1 MGIFTVTKLSEGPVR
16 PSAATPSE
24 TLPLTWSAHIYR
36 GVAHTLPSPATEGDA
51 LQLLEAP
58 EKKTTKTSSPA
69 AVVHGALADALVHYY
84 PFAGRI
90 VEDVPGR
97 PAVVCTGE
105 GVYFVEAAANCT
117 LADVNFLERP
127 LLVAKEQLQWPVE
140 PRNCP
145 AMIQPGHW
153 LTAKEPF
160 CREPGPR
167 LTANRQSLP
176 AYKPPLPALTSGPG
190 EPLCREPSKAHGKA
204 PPFCR
209 EPYLGLTANIRAG
222 PTHIVGSSLLAV
234 IPAHGKGFAVSFC
247 PFGVSPGLTANR
259 LNPVVTTF
267 TCGGFVV
274 GLRTNHAVAD
284 GTGVAQFLNAVGDLA
299 RGLPEPRVKP
309 VWARDRFPDPD
320 IKPGP
325 LPELPVL
332 ALEYIAFDFP
342 ATYIDKLKSQYA
354 AFTGGNICSGFDV
367 LIAKLWQC
375 RTRAIIVDTTPSA
388 DVRLCFFS
396 GVRHVLKLEHGYYGN
411 AVFPVKVS
419 VSAEKVAG
427 SSVVELVA
435 MVRDAKR
442 RVAEECLSWAEGRT
456 GGRDPFQMAFD
467 YESVYVSDRSKL
479 GSSDVDYG
487 YGKPMSTCP
496 LVTCDLIASVIVM
509 RAPAPLVGTRLL
521 ASCVTKEHADDFAR
535 MMRDDGHIWFVRAKI

>member
-24 TLPLTWSAHIYR
+24 TLPLTWVDRYPTHRGLVESAHIYR
-36 GVAHTLPSPATEGDA
+36 GVANMLPSPATVGDA

-58 EKKTTKTSSPA
+58 EKKKTRSSPA
-69 AVVHGALADALVHYY
+69 AVADALVHYY

-127 LLVAKEQLQWPVE
+127 LLLAKEQLVPCPTPEQWPVE

-145 AMIQPGHW
+145 AMIQ
-153 LTAKEPF
+153 
-160 CREPGPR
+160 
-167 LTANRQSLP
+167 
-176 AYKPPLPALTSGPG
+176 
-190 EPLCREPSKAHGKA
+190 
-204 PPFCR
+204 
-209 EPYLGLTANIRAG
+209 
-222 PTHIVGSSLLAV
+222 
-234 IPAHGKGFAVSFC
+234 
-247 PFGVSPGLTANR
+247 
-259 LNPVVTTF
+259 VTTF

-284 GTGVAQFLNAVGDLA
+284 GTGVAQFLNAVGDIA

-354 AFTGGNICSGFDV
+354 AFTGGNICSGFDI

-375 RTRAIIVDTTPSA
+375 RTRAIIVDAAPSA

-411 AVFPVKVS
+411 AIFPVKVS
-419 VSAEKVAG
+419 ASAEKVAG
-427 SSVVELVA
+427 SSLVELVT

-442 RVAEECLSWAEGRT
+442 RMAEECLSWAEGRT

-487 YGKPMSTCP
+487 YGTPMSTCP
-496 LVTCDLIASVIVM
+496 LVTCDLIASGASAA
-509 RAPAPLVGTRLL
+509 RRHAAPG
-521 ASCVTKEHADDFAR
+521 
-535 MMRDDGHIWFVRAKI
+535 